1 VIWKIGRASVGGD
14 ARFPRNIWLGQAP
27 QIAPTCWATFRL
39 KKGLQNITPYG
50 VMLLMDQLSDVLT
63 AISHP
68 SRRAIIGQLAN
79 GPARFLDV
87 AKPFDT
93 ALNAVTKHL
102 KLLERAGLIE
112 RRKQGR
118 EVFISFRGEPLRQVA
133 GWVHEY
139 ERFWNERLD
148 QFEQYFKGKKEKS
161 SQTKAAS
168 KTPQPHTKEKKK

>member
-1 VIWKIGRASVGGD
+1 MRGSWPTPPAEGALCRIQRLAQYYTLWC
-14 ARFPRNIWLGQAP
+14 NI
-27 QIAPTCWATFRL
+27 
-39 KKGLQNITPYG
+39 Y
-50 VMLLMDQLSDVLT
+50 MDRLSDVLT

-68 SRRAIIGQLAN
+68 TRRAIIGQLAN

-118 EVFISFRGEPLRQVA
+118 EVLISLRGEPLREVA
-133 GWVHEY
+133 GWVKDY
-139 ERFWNERLD
+139 ERFWTERLD
-148 QFEQYFKGKKEKS
+148 RFERYFAGKKE
-161 SQTKAAS
+161 TKG
-168 KTPQPHTKEKKK
+168 KEK

>member
-1 VIWKIGRASVGGD
+1 
-14 ARFPRNIWLGQAP
+14 
-27 QIAPTCWATFRL
+27 
-39 KKGLQNITPYG
+39 
-50 VMLLMDQLSDVLT
+50 MDQLTNVLT

-68 SRRAIIGQLAN
+68 TRRAIIGQLAT

-118 EVFISFRGEPLRQVA
+118 EVYISLRGEPLRQVA
-133 GWVHEY
+133 GWVHGY

-148 QFEQYFKGKKEKS
+148 EFEQYFRTKKKEKR
-161 SQTKAAS
+161 
-168 KTPQPHTKEKKK
+168 

>member
-1 VIWKIGRASVGGD
+1 MAISALLVDWSFSSAPVKAIHLLRAALS
-14 ARFPRNIWLGQAP
+14 
-27 QIAPTCWATFRL
+27 QITAKKFTCRH
-39 KKGLQNITPYG
+39 ITPYG
-50 VMLLMDQLSDVLT
+50 VIIAVNQLTDVLT

-68 SRRAIIGQLAN
+68 TRRAIIGQLAN

-93 ALNAVTKHL
+93 ALNAVSKHL

-118 EVFISFRGEPLRQVA
+118 EVYISFRGEPLRQVA

-148 QFEQYFKGKKEKS
+148 QFQQYFRDKKKEKR
-161 SQTKAAS
+161 
-168 KTPQPHTKEKKK
+168 

>member
-1 VIWKIGRASVGGD
+1 M
-14 ARFPRNIWLGQAP
+14 GQL
-27 QIAPTCWATFRL
+27 T
-39 KKGLQNITPYG
+39 
-50 VMLLMDQLSDVLT
+50 DVLT

-68 SRRAIIGQLAN
+68 TRRAIIAQLVN

-112 RRKQGR
+112 REKRGR
-118 EVFISFRGEPLRQVA
+118 EVFISFRGERLREVA

-148 QFEQYFKGKKEKS
+148 TFQQYFMDKKKKEK
-161 SQTKAAS
+161 K
-168 KTPQPHTKEKKK
+168 

>member
-1 VIWKIGRASVGGD
+1 
-14 ARFPRNIWLGQAP
+14 
-27 QIAPTCWATFRL
+27 
-39 KKGLQNITPYG
+39 
-50 VMLLMDQLSDVLT
+50 MDQLTDILT

-112 RRKQGR
+112 RKKHGR
-118 EVFISFRGEPLRQVA
+118 EVFISLRGEPLRQVA

-139 ERFWNERLD
+139 ERFWNQRLD
-148 QFEQYFKGKKEKS
+148 EFEHHFKNKRKKE
-161 SQTKAAS
+161 
-168 KTPQPHTKEKKK
+168 

>member
-1 VIWKIGRASVGGD
+1 VNDSK
-14 ARFPRNIWLGQAP
+14 AP
-27 QIAPTCWATFRL
+27 QMFCLRLCLRFRL
-39 KKGLQNITPYG
+39 QRPQSRRHNSLSPSFRYTSKNAPKTLAIHYTLGCNV
-50 VMLLMDQLSDVLT
+50 VMDHLTDLLT

-68 SRRAIIGQLAN
+68 TRRAIIGQLAN

-118 EVFISFRGEPLRQVA
+118 EVFISFRGEPLREVA

-139 ERFWNERLD
+139 ERFWNQRLD
-148 QFEQYFKGKKEKS
+148 QFQQYFRDKKKKGKKK
-161 SQTKAAS
+161 
-168 KTPQPHTKEKKK
+168 